1 MHPLSDAAKVITDS
15 GSVIVAVVAKIDAL
29 EQSNDAALR
38 SWAKDFAVAVARY
51 RGVNRILSKWRDK
64 PSFLEPAEVKD
75 ALVAADDFLLKHTHW
90 TWDEAWL
97 DSRWKRAALERKK
110 IWEAE
115 EERLRKLREEEE
127 ISTILAEAQAFLKTE
142 VVVFDY
148 PTEEEWEALRNQPPL
163 QEDPAPISF
172 FNPTLDMP
180 SESPDSSFGNSP
192 LSFSDMSMSSP
203 SSPPSTAPT
212 PLQSPKIPVGNIDR
226 IWDDPVLPA
235 PQIGPSSNRADPGTQ
250 LSRELHGEP
259 TARKIAPVSSG
270 SGTTGK
276 HVGPAKSM
284 DSASASEGH
293 VSTSYDSTSGQASIN
308 ADVVIRPRTTRATL
322 PTTKGAKTRLNS
334 TANNSPNSKIN
345 TQPPKTNVIA
355 STSPKRPQFSQL
367 TVTTSSQF
375 DGVRVPSPMSPAW
388 RNKRAR
394 DDDDDADEDEDEF
407 VRRNGGTLIGTG
419 QINSPSC
426 SSCSKVNSKCFR
438 LNNKSCCA
446 RCYQEHQKCP
456 LDKPKTKK
464 QKAGNI
470 VG

>member
-1 MHPLSDAAKVITDS
+1 MHPLSELAKVIVDS
-15 GSVIVAVVAKIDAL
+15 GSAIVAVVAKIEAL
-29 EQSNDAALR
+29 EQSNDASLR

-51 RGVNRILSKWRDK
+51 RGVIRILSKRRDK
-64 PSFLEPAEVKD
+64 TSFLEPAEVKD
-75 ALVAADDFLLKHTHW
+75 ALLAADNFLLKHTHW

-115 EERLRKLREEEE
+115 EERLRILREEEE

-172 FNPTLDMP
+172 FNPTFDIA
-180 SESPDSSFGNSP
+180 SESPDSSFRNSP

-235 PQIGPSSNRADPGTQ
+235 TQIGPSSKNRADPRTQ
-250 LSRELHGEP
+250 LSREPHGNP
-259 TARKIAPVSSG
+259 TGKIAPVSSG

-276 HVGPAKSM
+276 HVGLAKSM
-284 DSASASEGH
+284 DSATASEGH
-293 VSTSYDSTSGQASIN
+293 VSTSSDSTSRQASIN
-308 ADVVIRPRTTRATL
+308 ADVVIHPHTTRATL
-322 PTTKGAKTRLNS
+322 PTTKGAKARFNS
-334 TANNSPNSKIN
+334 TVKNSPNSPIN
-345 TQPPKTNVIA
+345 NQPPKTNA
-355 STSPKRPQFSQL
+355 TSPRRPQFSQL
-367 TVTTSSQF
+367 TVATSSQF
-375 DGVRVPSPMSPAW
+375 DGVRVPSPMSPAR

-394 DDDDDADEDEDEF
+394 DNDEDDEDEDEF
-407 VRRNGGTLIGTG
+407 VRRDGGTLIGTG
-419 QINSPSC
+419 QINCRS
-426 SSCSKVNSKCFR
+426 
-438 LNNKSCCA
+438 
-446 RCYQEHQKCP
+446 
-456 LDKPKTKK
+456 
-464 QKAGNI
+464 
-470 VG
+470 